1 MRIAIICWTSCVIAC
16 ATNASLP
23 PPSSLQVDP
32 LGEVIAIPPGSCLG
46 LDDHF
51 AMSTNA
57 VRSLLVNMRE
67 TDTRHAIEL
76 ATCSGAGRVLKHQ
89 LGEAVDALKATGWW
103 QRWAPPLLALTAA
116 VFSALGVVTGF
127 SLGRK

>member
-1 MRIAIICWTSCVIAC
+1 MRIVTACFLSCVIAC
-16 ATNASLP
+16 APSASLP

-46 LDDHF
+46 FDYALT
-51 AMSTNA
+51 ANA
-57 VRSLLVNMRE
+57 VRSLLLNMRMTE
-67 TDTRHAIEL
+67 TAHAVEL
-76 ATCSGAGRVLKHQ
+76 ATCAGASRVLRHQ
-89 LGEAVDALKATGWW
+89 LGEAVDALKGAGWW

-116 VFSALGVVTGF
+116 VFSALGVVTGI